1 MGNTKFD
8 AAWSLQEAIVF
19 VQGLVHSLEI
29 RGFAVGLTGSV
40 LTKGSSMHDLDIIVY
55 PLQSTPT
62 TDINDAKNALKA
74 AGMMCH
80 LGAETLKEVWRRKG
94 SLDEKE
100 VEVWRFKEKRV
111 DVFFLK

>member
-1 MGNTKFD
+1 MGNTRYD
-8 AAWSLQEAIVF
+8 AAWTLHEAVEF
-19 VQGLVHSLEI
+19 VQGLVHPLEI

-55 PLQSTPT
+55 PLRSTPAT
-62 TDINDAKNALKA
+62 NIEDAKSALQD
-74 AGMMCH
+74 AGMRCH
-80 LGAETLKEVWRRKG
+80 IRSETLKEVWKRKG